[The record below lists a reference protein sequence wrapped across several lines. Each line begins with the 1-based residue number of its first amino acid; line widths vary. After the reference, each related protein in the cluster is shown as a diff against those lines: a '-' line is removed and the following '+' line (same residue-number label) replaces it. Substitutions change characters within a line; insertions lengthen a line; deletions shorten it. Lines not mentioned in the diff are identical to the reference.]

1 MFLTKIAIVCCIN
14 YIMLLLVAAFAPTA
28 RETVKDVLGG
38 VLVILRIVI
47 YGAPLA
53 GIVSRLAVCLL
64 CH

>member
-38 VLVILRIVI
+38 VLVIVGVVTYSAR
-47 YGAPLA
+47 LA
-53 GIVSRLAVCLL
+53 GVVSRLAVCLL